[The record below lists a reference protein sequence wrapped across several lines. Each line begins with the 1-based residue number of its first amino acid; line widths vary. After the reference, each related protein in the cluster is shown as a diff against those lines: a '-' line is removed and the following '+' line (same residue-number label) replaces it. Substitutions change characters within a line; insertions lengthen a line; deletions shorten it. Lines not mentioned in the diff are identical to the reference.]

1 MRKLNVLIC
10 SLILFAS
17 TASYAQSDK
26 YENAMKE
33 NLQKLSENFNENL
46 QPVTAQFERIAQA
59 EKTQWLPYYYA
70 AYYTALQTYV
80 KPDNAKSDGL
90 LDKAQTMLD
99 EALKLH
105 PDSSECMVVQ
115 GFIHVGRIM
124 VDPMSRG
131 AEYSQLAGAAFQKSI
146 ALNPSNPRG
155 YYMRGVT
162 VLNTPDFYGGGKVP
176 AKPILTMAMERY
188 EAFKPS
194 TPLSPNW
201 GKDQCQKQLDACQ

>member
-1 MRKLNVLIC
+1 MKKLNALIGA
-10 SLILFAS
+10 LFLFVS
-17 TASYAQSDK
+17 VSSFAQSDK
-26 YENAMKE
+26 YINAMKE

-59 EKTQWLPYYYA
+59 EQTQWLPYYYA
-70 AYYTALQTYV
+70 AYFTALQTYV
-80 KPDNAKSDGL
+80 KPNTATSDGI

-99 EALKLH
+99 EAFKLN
-105 PDSSECMVVQ
+105 PDSSECLVVQ

-131 AEYSQLAGAAFQKSI
+131 AEYSQLASAAFQKSI
-146 ALNPSNPRG
+146 ALNPANPRG
-155 YYMRGVT
+155 YYMKGVT

-176 AKPILTMAMERY
+176 AKPILTLAMEKY

-194 TPLSPNW
+194 SPLSPSW
-201 GKDQCQKQLDACQ
+201 GKNQCQKQLEACQ